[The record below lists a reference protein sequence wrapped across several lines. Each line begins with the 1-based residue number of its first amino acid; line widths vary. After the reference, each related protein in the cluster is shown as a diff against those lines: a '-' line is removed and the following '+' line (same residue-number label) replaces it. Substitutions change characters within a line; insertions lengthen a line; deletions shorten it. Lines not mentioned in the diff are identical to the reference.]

1 MCMPVVLIMEMQ
13 YGSQIFPMVI
23 FNIFS
28 GFGNFK
34 LMQSIFLADLMAQL
48 RHVGPRPRMG

>member
-1 MCMPVVLIMEMQ
+1 MPVVWIMEMQ